1 MRIRQLL
8 LAGLGSLVLAL
19 PAAAQD
25 DSSAPPADRPPAQS
39 DQTPPQS
46 PPQSQAQTP
55 APTQAEPP
63 AQAPGEPAADAAGG
77 ADSDTDVEDEQ
88 FIFSEDI
95 PADQQVTFPVDI

>member
-1 MRIRQLL
+1 MRIRRLL

-25 DSSAPPADRPPAQS
+25 DSSAPPADRAPAPS
-39 DQTPPQS
+39 DQTQ
-46 PPQSQAQTP
+46 PQSQAP

-63 AQAPGEPAADAAGG
+63 AQAPGEPAAEATEGDQG
-77 ADSDTDVEDEQ
+77 DTDVEDEQ